1 MGILLTKLLGS
12 KVILTSDE
20 RWTAEQ
26 LDPELEIEHPENFI
40 RELFGYLVLSEYGM
54 LLHAE
59 NIANAFHPAH
69 RWIRR
74 PRHS

>member
-26 LDPELEIEHPENFI
+26 LDPEWEIELPENYKGI
-40 RELFGYLVLSEYGM
+40 IWLFGPIWVWNASARWEY
-54 LLHAE
+54 
-59 NIANAFHPAH
+59 
-69 RWIRR
+69 
-74 PRHS
+74 S